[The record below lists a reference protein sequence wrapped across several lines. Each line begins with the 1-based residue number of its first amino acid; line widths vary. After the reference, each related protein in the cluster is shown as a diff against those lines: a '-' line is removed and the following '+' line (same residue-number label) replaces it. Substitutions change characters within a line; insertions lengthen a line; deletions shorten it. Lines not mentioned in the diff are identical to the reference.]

1 MGHLGRDGRCVVLGG
16 ARFQATDKPS
26 LRPAPPA
33 PVGQWH
39 PPCHANRFAGAIP
52 RVIPNARHFFF
63 EEAIMMNPVIVP
75 LKTEKRFLVTE
86 ELSLRFKLH
95 CVEGDSL
102 PEEHAALRILVFHSD
117 NGWQGLRWARQID
130 GNLYQV
136 TFPTPPAGDCYLF
149 FSWPGTVE
157 EVERL
162 PYVVIQPASEA
173 AATDTV
179 CRFAPAV
186 REC

>member
-1 MGHLGRDGRCVVLGG
+1 
-16 ARFQATDKPS
+16 
-26 LRPAPPA
+26 
-33 PVGQWH
+33 
-39 PPCHANRFAGAIP
+39 
-52 RVIPNARHFFF
+52 
-63 EEAIMMNPVIVP
+63 MMNPVIVP

-86 ELSLRFKLH
+86 ELSLRFKLR

-102 PEEHAALRILVFHSD
+102 PEERAALRTLVFHSV

-130 GNLYQV
+130 ENLYQV
-136 TFPTPPAGDCYLF
+136 TFPTPPSGDCYLF

-173 AATDTV
+173 PATDTV
-179 CRFAPAV
+179 CQFAPAV